1 MTDQQPII
9 HLSPLVEY
17 IAPLM
22 NDALVWLLMNLEA
35 ESRIVSFGLRQ
46 D

>member
-17 IAPLM
+17 IAGYQ
-22 NDALVWLLMNLEA
+22 
-35 ESRIVSFGLRQ
+35 RIVHSTEPRQLAVLLRGARIA
-46 D
+46 